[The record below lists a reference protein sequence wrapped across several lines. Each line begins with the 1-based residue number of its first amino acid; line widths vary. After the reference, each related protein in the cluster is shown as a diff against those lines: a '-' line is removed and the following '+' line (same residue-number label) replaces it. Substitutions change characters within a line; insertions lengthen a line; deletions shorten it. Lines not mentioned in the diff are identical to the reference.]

1 MRSPGS
7 FLLATQV
14 MICSFLKVCMFIR
27 TCPRQTVPNPF
38 CPAHGELSK
47 FIALSLFTTPLN
59 ISPSLLLWF
68 SSQGRKKIFPC
79 ARSLAPVLQFP
90 YIFQPYHFASF
101 FFFFISSPCFM
112 LYFPQCV
119 FSLVLV
125 IFSLLISG
133 MVSFLFFP
141 KLC

>member
-101 FFFFISSPCFM
+101 FFFHFQPMFHAVFSTVCIFPCTCDFFPSYFWDGFISILS
-112 LYFPQCV
+112 
-119 FSLVLV
+119 
-125 IFSLLISG
+125 
-133 MVSFLFFP
+133 
-141 KLC
+141 